1 MKIRIILSIP
11 AIYAA
16 ANLSAQ
22 EAPRPFVDYP
32 DPIGTYLE
40 RIQQGRQEHAFK
52 ADADFNQWQ
61 KHARQALIELT
72 GLKRMGKDLAG
83 FKPEVKLGKAD
94 VTPDSFTLSLIHI

>member
-32 DPIGTYLE
+32 DPIGTYLS
-40 RIQQGRQEHAFK
+40 RVI
-52 ADADFNQWQ
+52 
-61 KHARQALIELT
+61 
-72 GLKRMGKDLAG
+72 
-83 FKPEVKLGKAD
+83 
-94 VTPDSFTLSLIHI
+94 